1 MNYFLAAAAGLHG
14 AFMVLELF
22 PWKQPFLLKQLSS
35 KKLSPT
41 EQFSPDQQNFVAT
54 IVRNAAIYNGIV
66 CGGLLWAS
74 VTGSHP
80 DVARVMLIG
89 AMAAGIF
96 GAITLK
102 HIGPAIQA
110 LVGIVCWFFI

>member
-14 AFMVLELF
+14 AFMVFELF
-22 PWKQPFLLKQLSS
+22 PGQPLLLKKLAS
-35 KKLSPT
+35 KELPST
-41 EQFSPDQQNFVAT
+41 EQFSPNQRKFVAT
-54 IVRNAAIYNGIV
+54 IVRNAAMYNGIL
-66 CGGLLWAS
+66 CGGLLWAA

-80 DVARVMLIG
+80 DVARVMLLG

-102 HIGPAIQA
+102 HIVPAIQA